1 MIRVI
6 IADDQKIIREG
17 LKFIIEQDEE
27 IKVIGLASNGNEA
40 LQLCEKNNA
49 DLILLDIVMPE
60 LDGIAAAKILKE
72 KYQNIKIIILTTFNE
87 EELVTEALKNG
98 ADGYILKDIDSKELI
113 YVIKNTLKGLK
124 IFHNDV
130 FEKIVKKIDIQKKTD
145 KLKLNLSEKELEI
158 VKLIVYG
165 KSNKEI
171 ASDLNLNEGTIKNIV
186 SSILSKLN
194 LDSRTQLAVFAV
206 NNNLV

>member
-1 MIRVI
+1 MT
-6 IADDQKIIREG
+6 IADDNKIIREG

>member
-1 MIRVI
+1 MIKVI

-27 IKVIGLASNGNEA
+27 IKVIGLASNGNDV
-40 LQLCEKNNA
+40 LQLCNKNEA

-60 LDGIAAAKILKE
+60 LDGIDATKILKE

-87 EELVTEALKNG
+87 EELVTRALKNG
-98 ADGYILKDIDSKELI
+98 ADGYILKDIDGKELI

-124 IFHNDV
+124 IFHNNV
-130 FEKIVKKIDIQKKTD
+130 FDKIVDKIDDQKKIDSS
-145 KLKLNLSEKELEI
+145 KLNLSGKDLEI

-171 ASDLNLNEGTIKNIV
+171 ASELNLNEGTIKNMV

>member
-6 IADDQKIIREG
+6 ISDDQKIIREG

-27 IKVIGLASNGNEA
+27 IEVIGLASNGNEV
-40 LQLCEKNNA
+40 LQLCKNNNA

-60 LDGIAAAKILKE
+60 LDGIDTTKILKE

-87 EELVTEALKNG
+87 EELVTKALKNG
-98 ADGYILKDIDSKELI
+98 ADGYILKDIDSEELI

-124 IFHNDV
+124 IFHDNV
-130 FEKIVKKIDIQKKTD
+130 FDKIVYKIDNPKKTD

-171 ASDLNLNEGTIKNIV
+171 ASDLNLNEGTIKNTV

>member
-27 IKVIGLASNGNEA
+27 IEVVGLASNGNEV
-40 LQLCEKNNA
+40 LQLCEGDNA

-60 LDGIAAAKILKE
+60 LDGIATTKILKE
-72 KYQNIKIIILTTFNE
+72 KNQDIKIIILTTFNE

-113 YVIKNTLKGLK
+113 YIIKNTLKGLK
-124 IFHNDV
+124 IFNNNV
-130 FEKIVKKIDIQKKTD
+130 FDKIVNKINNQKKMN
-145 KLKLNLSEKELEI
+145 KLNLNLSEKELEI